1 MRDPNEAERRA
12 RSTVAAEPEARM
24 SLGEHLDELRTRL
37 VRGLVALF
45 VAFLVGWALYE
56 PISDLLLRPF
66 VEAVGQLNA
75 DIATRR
81 EADLAADP
89 SRARSDFF
97 LEDGALRPE
106 LRIDARPI
114 ATGPLEGFSYAMK
127 IATSFALL
135 VGAPYLLWQMWGF
148 IAAGL
153 YREERRAVVRYL
165 PWSIGL
171 FLGGVLFSFVWAL
184 PYVLYYLG
192 SAFPVEKLRPEWRVA
207 EYFDL
212 MLTMC
217 LGMGLVFQIPVLM
230 VFALRLGLIEAST
243 FSRYRPHFMF
253 GAFVLAAVI
262 SPPDLYSTAALAGP
276 MWILYEI
283 GLLVGRFIARP
294 RAHARAGG
302 GA

>member
-1 MRDPNEAERRA
+1 MPDPQPVEAERRE
-12 RSTVAAEPEARM
+12 RAAIAGEPEARM
-24 SLGEHLDELRTRL
+24 SLGEHLDELRSRL
-37 VRGLVALF
+37 VRGVAALF
-45 VAFLVGWALYE
+45 IAFLVGWALYE
-56 PISDLLLRPF
+56 PISDRLLRPF
-66 VEAVGQLNA
+66 VYAVSRLNE
-75 DIATRR
+75 DIAARR
-81 EADLAADP
+81 EAELLADP
-89 SRARSDFF
+89 TRARSESF
-97 LEDGALRPE
+97 LESGELRPE

-127 IATSFALL
+127 IATTFALL
-135 VGAPYLLWQMWGF
+135 VGAPFLLWQMWGF

-153 YREERRAVVRYL
+153 YREERRAVLRYL
-165 PWSIGL
+165 PWSLGL
-171 FLGGVLFSFVWAL
+171 FLGGALFSFVWAL

-230 VFALRLGLIEAST
+230 VFAQRLGLIEART
-243 FSRYRPHFMF
+243 FSHHRPHFMF

-262 SPPDLYSTAALAGP
+262 SPPDLYSTAALVVP

-283 GLLVGRFIARP
+283 GLVFGRMLARP
-294 RAHARAGG
+294 RAHARN
-302 GA
+302 